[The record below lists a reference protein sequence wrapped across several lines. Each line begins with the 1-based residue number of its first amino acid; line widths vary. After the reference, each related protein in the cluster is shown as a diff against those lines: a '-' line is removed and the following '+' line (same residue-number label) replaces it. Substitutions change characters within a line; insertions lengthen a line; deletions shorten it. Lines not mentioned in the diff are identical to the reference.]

1 MRSPQGQYS
10 LACSPAPVFDPSSTP
25 QEEAIMVSI
34 NKIVRAFTHEG
45 ARARRFTPEMELK
58 RALMNCLLWED
69 QFYED
74 GVAIAE
80 RIKTLVP
87 QVDPARVAA
96 LAIDARERMK
106 LRHAPLLV
114 VREMARH
121 EKHRVLVADTLAQV
135 IQRPDEMTELLA
147 IYWADALGPQQQRK
161 RQPVSAQIKKGLA
174 RALTKFDAYQ
184 HAKYDRDGAVRIR
197 DVLFLV
203 HAKPRDAD
211 QEKVWKQLVDG
222 ELVSPDTWEVS
233 LSSGKDKRETFERLI
248 GENRLGGLA
257 LLRNLRLMQKAEV
270 SRKTIADAID
280 AMRVD
285 RILPYRFITAARYAP
300 DFEPELESAMLKSL
314 KGLVRLP
321 GRTRLLIDV
330 SGSMFQP
337 LSAQSEMTR
346 AEAACG
352 LAILA
357 REVSDEV
364 EIFTFS
370 QDVVKIP
377 PRRGFALRDAIVNS
391 QPHGS
396 TFLGKA
402 VTQIDRKGDRL
413 IVFTDEQSH
422 DKVSDPKGRGTM
434 VNVASYQ
441 HGVGHGAWT
450 RVHGFSE
457 AVIGWIA
464 ASEETMH

>member
-1 MRSPQGQYS
+1 
-10 LACSPAPVFDPSSTP
+10 
-25 QEEAIMVSI
+25 MVSL

-45 ARARRFTPEMELK
+45 ARGKRFTPEMALK
-58 RALMNCLLWED
+58 RTLMNCLLWED

-74 GVAIAE
+74 GVAIAD
-80 RIKTLVP
+80 RIKALVP
-87 QVDPARVAA
+87 AVEPARTAA
-96 LAIDARERMK
+96 LAVEAREVMK

-114 VREMARH
+114 LREMARH
-121 EKHRVLVADTLAQV
+121 QTHRGLVADTLARV

-147 IYWADALGPQQQRK
+147 IYWADALGPGQQRK

-184 HAKYDRDGAVRIR
+184 LAKYDRDGAVRIR

-203 HAKPRDAD
+203 HAKPKDAD

-222 ELVSPDTWEVS
+222 ELASPDTWEVS
-233 LSSGKDKRETFERLI
+233 LSSGKDKRATFERLI
-248 GENRLGGLA
+248 AEKRLGGLA
-257 LLRNLRLMQKAEV
+257 LLRNLRLMQQAQV
-270 SRKTIADAID
+270 PRQTIAEAIS
-280 AMRVD
+280 AMRTD

-300 DFEPELESAMLKSL
+300 DFEEELEAVMLKSI
-314 KGLVRLP
+314 KGYAHLP

-330 SGSMFQP
+330 SGSMFAP

-357 REVSDEV
+357 REVCEEV

-370 QDVVKIP
+370 QDVKKVQ
-377 PRRGFALRDAIVNS
+377 PRRGFALRDAIIGS

-402 VTQIDRKGDRL
+402 VAEIDRKGDRL

-422 DKVSDPKGRGTM
+422 DKVGDPKARGYM

-441 HGVGHGAWT
+441 HGVGHAAWT
-450 RVHGFSE
+450 RVDGFSE
-457 AVIGWIA
+457 AVIAWIA
-464 ASEETMH
+464 AQEQTMH

>member
-1 MRSPQGQYS
+1 
-10 LACSPAPVFDPSSTP
+10 
-25 QEEAIMVSI
+25 MVRV
-34 NKIVRAFTHEG
+34 NKIVRAFTREG
-45 ARARRFTPEMELK
+45 ARAVRFTPEMELK

-74 GVAIAE
+74 GVAIAD
-80 RIKTLVP
+80 RIKALVP
-87 QVDPARVAA
+87 KVAPARVAQ
-96 LAIDARERMK
+96 LAIEAREVMK

-114 VREMARH
+114 IREMARN
-121 EKHRVLVADTLAQV
+121 EKHRTLVADTLAQV

-147 IYWADALGPQQQRK
+147 IYWADALGPMQQRK
-161 RQPVSAQIKKGLA
+161 RQPVSAQVKKGLA

-184 HAKYDRDGAVRIR
+184 LAKWDRDGAVQIR

-203 HAKPRDAD
+203 HAKPKDAD
-211 QEKVWKQLVDG
+211 QAKVWKQLVDG
-222 ELVSPDTWEVS
+222 ELASPDTWEVS
-233 LSSGKDKRETFERLI
+233 LSAGKNKRETFERLI
-248 GENRLGGLA
+248 AERKLGGLA
-257 LLRNLRLMQKAEV
+257 LLRNLRLMQNAQVPRE
-270 SRKTIADAID
+270 TIAGAIE
-280 AMRVD
+280 AMRTD

-300 DFEPELESAMLKSL
+300 DFEPELEAAMLKSI
-314 KGLVRLP
+314 KDHVRLP

-330 SGSMFQP
+330 SGSMFAT

-357 REVSDEV
+357 REICDEV

-370 QDVVKIP
+370 NEVVKVP
-377 PRRGFALRDAIVNS
+377 PHRGFALRDAIINS
-391 QPHGS
+391 QPHGG
-396 TFLGKA
+396 TYLGKA
-402 VTQIDRKGDRL
+402 VTEIDCKGDRL

-422 DKVSDPKGRGTM
+422 AQVPEPRARGTM

-450 RVHGFSE
+450 RVNGFSE
-457 AVIGWIA
+457 AVVAWIA
-464 ASEETMH
+464 ASETALN

>member
-1 MRSPQGQYS
+1 
-10 LACSPAPVFDPSSTP
+10 
-25 QEEAIMVSI
+25 MVRI
-34 NKIVRAFTHEG
+34 NKIVRAFTHAG
-45 ARARRFTPEMELK
+45 GRARRFTPEMELK

-74 GVAIAE
+74 GVAIAD
-80 RIKTLVP
+80 RIKSLVP
-87 QVDPARVAA
+87 RVQPARVAQ
-96 LAIDARERMK
+96 LAIEAREQMK

-121 EKHRVLVADTLAQV
+121 EKHRVLVADTLERV
-135 IQRPDEMTELLA
+135 IQRPDEMMELLA

-184 HAKYDRDGAVRIR
+184 LAKYDRDGAVRIK

-203 HAKPRDAD
+203 HAKPKDAD
-211 QEKVWKQLVDG
+211 QAKVWKQLVDG
-222 ELVSPDTWEVS
+222 ELASADTWEVS
-233 LSSGKDKRETFERLI
+233 LSSGKDKRGTFERLI
-248 GENRLGGLA
+248 AENRLGGLA

-270 SRKTIADAID
+270 PRKTIADAID
-280 AMRVD
+280 AMRTD
-285 RILPYRFITAARYAP
+285 RVLPYRFITAARYAP
-300 DFEPELESAMLKSL
+300 DFEPELESAMLKSI

-330 SGSMFQP
+330 SGSMFHP

-357 REVSDEV
+357 REVCDEV

-370 QDVVKIP
+370 QNVMKIP
-377 PRRGFALRDAIVNS
+377 PRRGFALRDAIINS
-391 QPHGS
+391 QPHSS

-402 VTQIDRKGDRL
+402 VAEIDRKADRL

-422 DKVSDPKGRGTM
+422 DTVSDPKARGYM

-441 HGVGHGAWT
+441 HGVGYGPWT

-457 AVIGWIA
+457 AVVGWIA

>member
-1 MRSPQGQYS
+1 
-10 LACSPAPVFDPSSTP
+10 
-25 QEEAIMVSI
+25 MVSL
-34 NKIVRAFTHEG
+34 NKILRAFTHEG
-45 ARARRFTPEMELK
+45 ARGRRFTPEMELK

-87 QVDPARVAA
+87 QVEPERVAA
-96 LAIDARERMK
+96 LAIEAREQMK

-121 EKHRVLVADTLAQV
+121 KEHRVLVADTLERV
-135 IQRPDEMTELLA
+135 IQRPDELTELLA
-147 IYWADALGPQQQRK
+147 IYWADALGPMQQRK

-184 HAKYDRDGAVRIR
+184 LAKYDRDGAVRIR

-203 HAKPRDAD
+203 HAKPKDAD

-222 ELVSPDTWEVS
+222 ELASPDTWEAS
-233 LSSGKDKRETFERLI
+233 LSSGRDKRATFERLMV
-248 GENRLGGLA
+248 ENKLGGLA

-270 SRKTIADAID
+270 PRETIADAIA
-280 AMRVD
+280 AMRTD

-300 DFEPELESAMLKSL
+300 DFEPELESAMLKSI
-314 KGLVRLP
+314 KGYARLS

-330 SGSMFQP
+330 SGSMFVP

-357 REVSDEV
+357 REVCEKV

-370 QDVVKIP
+370 NDVVKVP
-377 PRRGFALRDAIVNS
+377 PRRGFALRDAIINS
-391 QPHGS
+391 QPHGG
-396 TFLGKA
+396 TYLGKA
-402 VTQIDRKGDRL
+402 VAEIDRKGDRL

-422 DKVSDPKGRGTM
+422 DTVPSPKGRGYM
-434 VNVASYQ
+434 VNVAAYQ
-441 HGVGHGAWT
+441 HGVGHGDWT
-450 RVHGFSE
+450 RVDGFSE

-464 ASEETMH
+464 MSETTAH